1 MQSGS
6 EKKVFPMSCFG
17 ATISSFFNGKVKKN
31 MKKKNDIQK
40 VEEKVQYFSYY
51 FFSCLSLAIR
61 EKKRN
66 FYLRCTSRVDFH
78 SWFSRG
84 EVFPSLMSPVVL

>member
-1 MQSGS
+1 
-6 EKKVFPMSCFG
+6 MSCFG

-51 FFSCLSLAIR
+51 FFRAFLLQLG
-61 EKKRN
+61 KRRT
-66 FYLRCTSRVDFH
+66 FTWDAPLGSTFIAGLVGGKF
-78 SWFSRG
+78 
-84 EVFPSLMSPVVL
+84 FPLLCHQ

>member
-17 ATISSFFNGKVKKN
+17 ATISSFFNGS
-31 MKKKNDIQK
+31 
-40 VEEKVQYFSYY
+40 EEKYEEEKRRTESIEKNLNI
-51 FFSCLSLAIR
+51 FSCLSLAIR
-61 EKKRN
+61 EKKN

-84 EVFPSLMSPVVL
+84 KFSFPSVMSPVVL

>member
-40 VEEKVQYFSYY
+40 VEEKVQYFS
-51 FFSCLSLAIR
+51 CLSFAIR
-61 EKKRN
+61 EKKTN

-84 EVFPSLMSPVVL
+84 KFSFPSLVSPVVL